1 MIPIRPPARSI
12 LALLASTLLLAAC
25 NSPRG
30 LLTNLGP
37 DYRAP
42 DPATPTAWAAPVP
55 PGPTT
60 AKPAPDA
67 SARLSALRQW
77 WTQFDDP
84 LLPQLIEQAQ
94 TASPSLALAASR
106 VAQARA
112 QAVAAGAAGLPTLD
126 AIASFNRAAFTF
138 GGPVALRSQAQL
150 GVQASWE
157 IDLFGGLARQ
167 RESSQ
172 AQFEGSVARW
182 HEARVSVAAETAQAY
197 MNYRHCEMQR
207 TLAEADAASRQQ
219 TARLT
224 EAAARAGFQAP
235 STLALAQG
243 SAADASST
251 LTQRRTQCDV
261 TLKALVALTAL
272 DEARLRQRLAAVTGG
287 DARGLPVPQRLN
299 VDAVPAIVVAQRP
312 DVAAAERD
320 VAAASAQ
327 IGAAEA
333 ARYPRLTL
341 AGAITPTRL
350 TVSNQTV
357 QATTWNIGPN
367 LTVPLLDTG
376 GRLAANREAARA
388 AYAAAASVYR
398 AQVRQAVREVEEQL
412 LTLDSLGQRQADVDT
427 AAGAYRR
434 AYEGAQA
441 RHRAGLGSL
450 VELEDARRT
459 ALAAQALQANWQ
471 LERVS
476 AWIALYRAVGGGWEP
491 NAPAS
496 PGLSPATATSN
507 VNPTP
512 TSPSP

>member
-1 MIPIRPPARSI
+1 MIPTRPPARSI

-25 NSPRG
+25 GSPRG
-30 LLTNLGP
+30 LLTQLGP
-37 DYRAP
+37 DYRAAEP
-42 DPATPTAWAAPVP
+42 PMPSAWAAPVQ

-60 AKPAPDA
+60 AKSAPDA

-84 LLPQLIEQAQ
+84 LLTQLIDQAQ

-126 AIASFNRAAFTF
+126 AIASVNRAAFTF
-138 GGPVALRSQAQL
+138 GEPVALRSQTQL

-167 RESSQ
+167 REFSQ

-207 TLAEADAASRQQ
+207 ALAEADATSRQQ

-224 EAAARAGFQAP
+224 EAAAHAGFQSP

-251 LTQRRTQCDV
+251 LTQRRTQCDLS
-261 TLKALVALTAL
+261 LKALVALTAI
-272 DEARLRQRLAAVTGG
+272 DEATLRQRLAAANGG
-287 DARGLPVPQRLN
+287 DARDLPVPQRLT
-299 VDAVPAIVVAQRP
+299 VDTLPAVVVAQRP

-327 IGAAEA
+327 IGVAEA

-350 TVSNQTV
+350 TVGSQTV

-367 LTVPLLDTG
+367 LTVPLIDSG
-376 GRLAANREAARA
+376 RRLAANRDAARA
-388 AYAAAASVYR
+388 AYDAAVSAYR

-412 LTLDSLGQRQADVDT
+412 LTLDSLGRRQADVDT
-427 AAGAYRR
+427 AAAAYRR

-441 RHRAGLGSL
+441 RHRAGLGNL
-450 VELEDARRT
+450 VELEDARRI
-459 ALAAQALQANWQ
+459 ALAAQALQAQWQ

-491 NAPAS
+491 GAQASLAAPPAPANAHAQ
-496 PGLSPATATSN
+496 PI
-507 VNPTP
+507 P
-512 TSPSP
+512 TSP